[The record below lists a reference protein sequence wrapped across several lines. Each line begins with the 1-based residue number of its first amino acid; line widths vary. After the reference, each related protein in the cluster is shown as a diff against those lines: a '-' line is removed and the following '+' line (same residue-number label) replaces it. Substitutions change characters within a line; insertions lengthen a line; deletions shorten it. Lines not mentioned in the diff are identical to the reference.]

1 MMYEQFFK
9 WPFYD
14 DFPNVYST
22 LQAVS
27 ACAEQESGAATTRG
41 SNFTRQKSTH
51 NSKKDEYK
59 CLVVVPQFFYPNHC
73 YPLDGVALFQCNDFQ
88 TRMIGDIFHDKV
100 FKM

>member
-22 LQAVS
+22 LQPVS
-27 ACAEQESGAATTRG
+27 VCWAGEWCNNTEIEFHSAKIDSQL
-41 SNFTRQKSTH
+41 
-51 NSKKDEYK
+51 KKDEYK

-73 YPLDGVALFQCNDFQ
+73 YPLNDVALLQCFDFQ
-88 TRMIGDIFHDKV
+88 TRKIGHIFHDKA